1 MPQGYTQRNIWIWLV
16 SLLVLFIL
24 LSFFLFK
31 EGPEE
36 YPAYISESPAPMG
49 TKAFYTYLNQEGFD
63 AERWINSP
71 ESLAQT
77 EENELLF
84 MIAPPL
90 FADEVEQESYQTY
103 MEAGNTIVLLRQNP
117 DGMFDLDTSYIEGE
131 LTEEST
137 TLNGIGT
144 YEALLQSPFRVKTK
158 DDDNVLLMD
167 EEGEAIAIER
177 DYGKGKLIVITE
189 PNWLTNETIT
199 ENEHVDI
206 VLNLVDVSTYSSI
219 KFDEYVHGAGER
231 ISIFTLYPRWL
242 LTFTVELIIL
252 TLLWLWLKGKRF
264 GPVIEPREATVR
276 FSDERLKALA
286 IWYIKGKRYQDAL
299 SVQASYNKQLL
310 QERYGIPYRKSWE
323 DSIDAIHRALTD
335 MSRKEIETYINGLN
349 EILVKEKITKQEFVA
364 WSQKNDRIRK
374 EVEEG

>member
-1 MPQGYTQRNIWIWLV
+1 MPQGYTEKKIWIWLV
-16 SLLVLFIL
+16 SLLFIFIL
-24 LSFFLFK
+24 FSFLLFK

-49 TKAFYTYLNQEGFD
+49 TKGFYTYLNQEELD
-63 AERWINSP
+63 VERWQGSP
-71 ESLAQT
+71 ETLTQT
-77 EENELLF
+77 EGNELLF

-90 FADEVEQESYQTY
+90 FGDEAEQESYQTY

-117 DGMFDLDTSYIEGE
+117 DGMFDLDTSYIEE
-131 LTEEST
+131 EITEEST

-144 YEALLQSPFRVKTK
+144 YEALLQSPFRITTV

-167 EEGEAIAIER
+167 EEGEAIAVER
-177 DYGKGKLIVITE
+177 AYGDGKLIVITE
-189 PNWLTNETIT
+189 PDWLTNETIT
-199 ENEHVDI
+199 ENEHFDI
-206 VLNLVDVSTYSSI
+206 VLNLVDFSSYSAI
-219 KFDEYVHGAGER
+219 KFDSYVHGAGER

-242 LTFTVELIIL
+242 LVFSLELIIL

-264 GPVIEPREATVR
+264 GPIIEPREATVR

-299 SVQASYNKQLL
+299 KVQANYNKQLL
-310 QERYGIPYRKSWE
+310 QERYGIPYRKSWQ
-323 DSIDAIHRALTD
+323 DSLDAINRALTD
-335 MSRKEIETYINGLN
+335 MSTKEIENYISGLN
-349 EILVKEKITKQEFVA
+349 DVLLKEKITKQEFVS
-364 WSQKNDRIRK
+364 WSKKNERLRK